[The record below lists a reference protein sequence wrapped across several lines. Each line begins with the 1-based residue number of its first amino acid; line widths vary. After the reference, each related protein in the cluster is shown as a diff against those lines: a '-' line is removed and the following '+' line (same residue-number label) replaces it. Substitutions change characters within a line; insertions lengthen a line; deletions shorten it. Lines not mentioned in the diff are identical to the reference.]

1 MVFTN
6 AIFLWNAV
14 DLKAHVR
21 EIHLTVRKTKV
32 PDHDTMG
39 STGEKYVVV
48 LQAYDLEVIFR
59 QDYAAAAVEKTLAA
73 DHLAGTARAFEI
85 RPDAGVVSAT
95 NPKYTG
101 TAFIEEYG
109 PINGAFG
116 EVLGARATF
125 TPSIAGITRAE
136 A

>member
-6 AIFLWNAV
+6 GYFSWNAV
-14 DLKAHVR
+14 ALSAHVR
-21 EIHLTVRKTKV
+21 EIRLTVRKTTV

-48 LQAYDLEVIFR
+48 LQAYDLEIQVR

-73 DHLAGTARAFEI
+73 DLLAGTARAFEI
-85 RPDAGVVSAT
+85 RPDAGVVGAT

-101 TAFIEEYG
+101 TAIITEYE

-116 EVLGARATF
+116 EVLGARAKF
-125 TPSIAGITRAE
+125 MPSVAGITRAE

>member
-6 AIFLWNAV
+6 GFFQWNAQA
-14 DLKAHVR
+14 LSSHVR
-21 EIHLTVRKTKV
+21 EIHLTIRKTKV

-39 STGEKYVVV
+39 SSGEKYVVV
-48 LQAYDLEVIFR
+48 LQAYDLMIVFR
-59 QDYAAAAVEKTLAA
+59 QDFAGSAVEQTLAA
-73 DHLAGTARAFEI
+73 DALAGTARAFEV
-85 RPDAGVVSAT
+85 RPDAGAVSAT

-101 TAFIEEYG
+101 TAFIEEYE

-116 EVLGARATF
+116 EVLGARAVL
-125 TPSIAGITRAE
+125 TPSVAGITRAT